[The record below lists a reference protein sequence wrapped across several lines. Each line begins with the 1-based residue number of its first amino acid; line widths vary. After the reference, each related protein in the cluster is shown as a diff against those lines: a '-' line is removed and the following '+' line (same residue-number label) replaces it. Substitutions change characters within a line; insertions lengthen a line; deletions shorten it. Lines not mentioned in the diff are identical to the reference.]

1 MIMVDVYVASLDE
14 SFDFRVDDTVK
25 IIDVVREISE
35 MLCSKYKTE
44 LNKKIEDFMLCSS
57 VDKKML
63 DINTT
68 LWENDIQNG
77 SRLLLV

>member
-44 LNKKIEDFMLCSS
+44 LNKKIEDFMLCSY

-68 LWENDIQNG
+68 LWENSIRNG